1 MNCADDSVRMMKK
14 KHPALILPCTIKQ
27 MLREEGLRVF
37 LLGSGPRVAKR
48 ALQMAIT
55 WSIVEEVTRRLG
67 SDGWRG

>member
-1 MNCADDSVRMMKK
+1 MNCASESVKKIKK
-14 KHPALILPCTIKQ
+14 KHPALFLPCTIKQ

-55 WSIVEEVTRRLG
+55 WTIVEEVTRQLG
-67 SDGWRG
+67 SDGWRN